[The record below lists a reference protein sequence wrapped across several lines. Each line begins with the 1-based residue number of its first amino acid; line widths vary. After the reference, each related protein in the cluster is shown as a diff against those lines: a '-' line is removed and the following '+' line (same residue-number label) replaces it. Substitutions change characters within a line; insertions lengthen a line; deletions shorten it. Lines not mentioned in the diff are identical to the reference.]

1 VSRPPISND
10 APIQCR
16 IEAQPGH
23 LADSFWD
30 SEGLKLLPISWEL
43 IMTEQ
48 PDILTQFS
56 LALSSRVA
64 GASAWIAAIQ
74 LSGGRHLTGTLWQPD
89 IIVTSEQS
97 LSKRDEYELVAA
109 GETVTTARIVGRD
122 PATNIAA
129 LKLAQPVS
137 SANAV
142 LGEAR
147 AGGLVL
153 SVGADARGR
162 PTARLGVLNAVEPEW
177 YSSLGGRID
186 QRIVVDTDLGRSEEG
201 GPIFDVAGGLLGMST
216 FGPRRRVLAIPAATI
231 KRIVPLLLKDGR
243 IARGWLGAALQP
255 VAVPDAL
262 GDAAGQPSG
271 LMVMSLTDGGPA
283 ASAGI
288 LAGDIILNVDG
299 ASAHRMRNITARLG
313 GDSIGRKVDL
323 RFIRSGAV
331 MSRQATITER
341 PSS

>member
-1 VSRPPISND
+1 
-10 APIQCR
+10 
-16 IEAQPGH
+16 
-23 LADSFWD
+23 
-30 SEGLKLLPISWEL
+30 
-43 IMTEQ
+43 MTEQ
-48 PDILTQFS
+48 ADILTQFS
-56 LALSSRVA
+56 IALTRRVA
-64 GASAWIAAIQ
+64 SANAWIAAIR
-74 LSGGRHLTGTLWQPD
+74 LSSGHHLTGTLWQPD
-89 IIVTSEQS
+89 IVVTSEQS
-97 LSKRDEYELVAA
+97 LSKRDEFELVAA
-109 GETVTTARIVGRD
+109 GGTVTTARIVGRD

-137 SANAV
+137 SANAAP
-142 LGEAR
+142 GEAHVG
-147 AGGLVL
+147 ALVL
-153 SVGADARGR
+153 SVGADARGQA
-162 PTARLGVLNAVEPEW
+162 TARLGVVNAVEPEW

-186 QRIVVDTDLGRSEEG
+186 QRIVLDIDLGRSEEG
-201 GPIFDVAGGLLGMST
+201 GPIFDAAGGLLGMST

-231 KRIVPLLLKDGR
+231 KRIVPSLLKDGR
-243 IARGWLGAALQP
+243 IARGWLGAALRP

-288 LAGDIILNVDG
+288 LAGDIILSVDG
-299 ASAHRMRNITARLG
+299 ASARRIRNITARLG

-341 PSS
+341 PTS